1 MPRVGVIILDERKRV
16 LLKVLIVTIE
26 IIALIY
32 FGNIDLVISLK
43 HVDYNF
49 FQLDSLSDNLFKHS
63 QKILQNNLNNKIY

>member
-16 LLKVLIVTIE
+16 LLKILIVTIE

>member
-49 FQLDSLSDNLFKHS
+49 FKLDSLSDNLFKHS

>member
-16 LLKVLIVTIE
+16 LLKVLIVSIE